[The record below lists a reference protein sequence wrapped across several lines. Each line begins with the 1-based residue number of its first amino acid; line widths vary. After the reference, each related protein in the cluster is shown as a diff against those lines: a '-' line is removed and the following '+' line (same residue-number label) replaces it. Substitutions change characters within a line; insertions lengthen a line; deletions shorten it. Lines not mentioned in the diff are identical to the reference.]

1 DCRVGIDDGGVRRN
15 GGDAY
20 DVASAPAGGMVER
33 HAYSALRRGA
43 VETAF
48 PLSVP
53 VSRAFS
59 ETLPDFQADDSDGEA
74 VGIEVQHHEVRL
86 ERVDGGLGGVN
97 GIGPERYKDDVFDFP
112 AFFGA
117 GVEQVLELRR
127 PCQRGLRELDA
138 CAVAVAKDEYPHGA
152 SPDDRPR
159 GGLGPILSGAWHT

>member
-1 DCRVGIDDGGVRRN
+1 VFHYGGEAVDRVSHAGRCGLDSGAEAAATHDHHLQVLVARELVQDCRVGIDDGGVGRN
-15 GGDAY
+15 GGDAN

-97 GIGPERYKDDVFDFP
+97 GIGPERYEDDVLDFP

-117 GVEQVLELRR
+117 GVE
-127 PCQRGLRELDA
+127 
-138 CAVAVAKDEYPHGA
+138 
-152 SPDDRPR
+152 
-159 GGLGPILSGAWHT
+159 